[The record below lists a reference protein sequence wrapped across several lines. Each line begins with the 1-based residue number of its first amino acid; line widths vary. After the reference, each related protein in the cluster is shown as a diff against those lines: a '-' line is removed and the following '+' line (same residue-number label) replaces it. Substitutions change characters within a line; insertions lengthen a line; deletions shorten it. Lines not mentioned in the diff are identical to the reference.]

1 MTELITARRVPV
13 QKPGRS
19 KQDYA
24 TPREL
29 IDAVEARFR
38 RLDWDLAASAENRK
52 AAQFYSIADDS
63 LRQDWTKLTGNL
75 WLNPPFAD
83 IEPWAAKCAA
93 STGPG
98 RRIFLLTPA
107 SVGSNWFAEHVFDK
121 ACVIAL
127 RPRMTFVGATDPY
140 PKDLI
145 LSVFGR
151 PAGFELWRW
160 K

>member
-1 MTELITARRVPV
+1 MTMPE

-52 AAQFYSIADDS
+52 AAQFFSVAQNS
-63 LRQDWTKLTGNL
+63 LGQDWTKLKGNL

-83 IEPWAAKCAA
+83 IAPWAAKCEA
-93 STGPG
+93 STGEGRGEG

-107 SVGSNWFAEHVFDK
+107 SVGSNWFAEHVFGK

-127 RPRMTFVGATDPY
+127 RPRLTFVGATDPY

-151 PAGFELWRW
+151 HPGFELWRW

>member
-1 MTELITARRVPV
+1 MTRSKMPE

-38 RLDWDLAASAENRK
+38 KLDWDLAASSENRK
-52 AAQFYSIADDS
+52 AAQFFSVADDS
-63 LRQDWTKLTGNL
+63 LRQDWTKLKGNL

-83 IEPWAAKCAA
+83 IAPWAAKCEA
-93 STGPG
+93 STGEDRGEG
-98 RRIFLLTPA
+98 RRIFMLAPA
-107 SVGSNWFAEHVFDK
+107 SVGSNWFADHVFGK

-127 RPRMTFVGATDPY
+127 RPRLTFVGAVDPY